1 MRARPRPSGIV
12 HGCGRTPPRFPNDFE
27 GSGGIRVAPSGRVQA
42 SLRLTILVALNLAL
56 QLFDGVATYVGWEQH
71 GEMNPILAAGF
82 DRFGPGPTLLV
93 AKAMAILFVV
103 VLATTPR
110 RALAIGGLAITCTAY
125 TAFSFVPWAQR
136 LF

>member
-1 MRARPRPSGIV
+1 MQ
-12 HGCGRTPPRFPNDFE
+12 E
-27 GSGGIRVAPSGRVQA
+27 
-42 SLRLTILVALNLAL
+42 SLRLTLLVVLNLAL
-56 QLFDGVATYVGWEQH
+56 QLFDGIATYVGWEQH

-82 DRFGPGPTLLV
+82 DHFGAGPTLLV

-110 RALAIGGLAITCTAY
+110 RRLAIAGLAITCTAY